1 MPPPSDA
8 DLTTMLMQVAHA
20 IDMVNH
26 LPDPD
31 RWTADQLDS
40 FVAEGNELRLL
51 QHAARESWAM
61 NARLLSQF
69 FVGDKHGL
77 DAKDYLQ
84 SWRVDESAVLGTWRS
99 VSSEHVAHL
108 SPRRAL
114 DPVRPLSA
122 DERRQVVDA
131 VNREA
136 NRFATALDD
145 AEDRDWGRT
154 MRSYLAGLG
163 LLAGGAPPAVR

>member
-26 LPDPD
+26 LPDPG

-40 FVAEGNELRLL
+40 FVVDGNELRLL

-69 FVGDKHGL
+69 FLGDKHGL
-77 DAKDYLQ
+77 DAKDYLP
-84 SWRVDESAVLGTWRS
+84 SWQVDESAVLGTWRS

-136 NRFATALDD
+136 NRFATALDH
-145 AEDRDWGRT
+145 AGDRDWAWT
-154 MRSYLAGLG
+154 MRGYLAGLG
-163 LLAGGAPPAVR
+163 LLVGGAPPTVR

>member
-1 MPPPSDA
+1 
-8 DLTTMLMQVAHA
+8 MLRQVAHA

-31 RWTADQLDS
+31 RWTAGPLDS
-40 FVAEGNELRLL
+40 FLAGENELRLL

-69 FVGDKHGL
+69 FLGDKHGL
-77 DAKDYLQ
+77 DAKNYLP
-84 SWRVDESAVLGTWRS
+84 SWQVDESALGTWRS

-114 DPVRPLSA
+114 DPVRPISA

-136 NRFATALDD
+136 NRFATLLDH
-145 AEDRDWGRT
+145 AGDRDWAWT
-154 MRSYLAGLG
+154 MRGYLAGLG
-163 LLAGGAPPAVR
+163 LLVGGAPPTVR